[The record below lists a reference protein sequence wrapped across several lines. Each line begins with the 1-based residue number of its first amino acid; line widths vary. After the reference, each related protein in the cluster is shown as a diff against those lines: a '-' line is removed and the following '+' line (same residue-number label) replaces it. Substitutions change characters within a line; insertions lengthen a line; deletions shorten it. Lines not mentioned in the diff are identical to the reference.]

1 MSEKMDRLQFYLPPS
16 LNKRLDEIA
25 KQQNVSKAFLIR
37 EGVENLLK
45 DKYSYCHDPA
55 YSLIGLIDEGIKDE
69 DAAKNHNHYLYKQ
82 EEKHDCCQE

>member
-37 EGVENLLK
+37 EGVKNLLK
-45 DKYSYCHDPA
+45 EKYSCCHDPA
-55 YSLIGLIDEGIKDE
+55 YSLIGLIEEGIKGE
-69 DAAKNHNHYLYKQ
+69 NEAKNHDRYLF
-82 EEKHDCCQE
+82 EKDEKNGFCQE